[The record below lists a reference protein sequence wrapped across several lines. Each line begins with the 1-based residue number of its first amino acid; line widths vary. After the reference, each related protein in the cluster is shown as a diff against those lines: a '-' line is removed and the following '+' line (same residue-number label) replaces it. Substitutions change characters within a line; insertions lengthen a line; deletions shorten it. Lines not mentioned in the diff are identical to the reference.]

1 MYIFQS
7 LFSSL
12 ARNADVHFAGILTH
26 LHLDGFSIF
35 PSPHPPSLKLPSVKV
50 LSLWNCGLFRTL
62 NPNEDSLALAHSFLR
77 HFPRVQILDVKFSAS
92 TPTSRGL
99 FDTSFDIFAETLESL
114 VWEPLHA
121 SHLRVIEESE
131 RVAQA
136 KAIARCRRLRRLQ
149 VSVETLF
156 LMPEVKLSPAL
167 KAVKI
172 YQRNTEGLSKR
183 GLKEWV
189 VGVVHMMPG
198 LAALEVFMDL
208 GRFTRQ
214 VLEELEMEV
223 GNIGVSVQFRNN

>member
-1 MYIFQS
+1 MS
-7 LFSSL
+7 
-12 ARNADVHFAGILTH
+12 T
-26 LHLDGFSIF
+26 
-35 PSPHPPSLKLPSVKV
+35 SP
-50 LSLWNCGLFRTL
+50 
-62 NPNEDSLALAHSFLR
+62 
-77 HFPRVQILDVKFSAS
+77 
-92 TPTSRGL
+92 
-99 FDTSFDIFAETLESL
+99 
-114 VWEPLHA
+114 
-121 SHLRVIEESE
+121 
-131 RVAQA
+131 
-136 KAIARCRRLRRLQ
+136 RLQ

-223 GNIGVSVQFRNN
+223 GNLGVSVQFRNN